1 MVKIDGSA
9 VIQIVNFI
17 LLIWIMNTV
26 LYRPIREML
35 QKRQEK
41 VKGLENEIDRCD
53 KDAKETDDA
62 YLSGIRTARAKGLKE
77 KEAMMQT
84 ASEEEKKIIARINEK
99 AQADLAKAKERI
111 SKDAEAV
118 KAALLKDIGMFAT
131 QISHKILGRAV

>member
-26 LYRPIREML
+26 LYRPIRNML

-41 VKGLENEIDRCD
+41 VKGLESDIDLCD
-53 KDAKETDDA
+53 KDAKEKDEA
-62 YLSGIRTARAKGLKE
+62 YLSGVRAARAKGLKE
-77 KEAMMQT
+77 KESMMQA

-99 AQADLAKAKERI
+99 AQADLVTAKERI
-111 SKDAEAV
+111 AKDAAAV
-118 KAALLKDIGMFAT
+118 KNALLKEVDAFAT
-131 QISHKILGRAV
+131 QISQKILGRAV

>member
-26 LYRPIREML
+26 LYRPIRNML

-41 VKGLENEIDRCD
+41 VKGLESDIDRCD
-53 KDAKETDDA
+53 KDTKEKDEA
-62 YLSGIRTARAKGLKE
+62 YLSGVRAARAKGLKE
-77 KEAMMQT
+77 KESMMQA

-99 AQADLAKAKERI
+99 AQADLVKAKEKI
-111 SKDAEAV
+111 AKDAAAV
-118 KAALLKDIGMFAT
+118 KNALLKEVDAFAT
-131 QISHKILGRAV
+131 QISQKILGRAV